1 MEGLYPDG
9 PLCALF
15 GTNNPLAVLL
25 LVVVAAY
32 LARQVTRC
40 GSSSSDGARRPPG
53 ARTSLLEVLSLLVV
67 GVLARFFAGF
77 GIQAFYPT
85 PELPEERFGP
95 PEPPPEDPEDK
106 EKARVEKEEKEL
118 TFKAYQEEVVE
129 YNRFASLV
137 AVGIAVL
144 ILGAVLL
151 LRRIRIPLSRT
162 RWPWE
167 ESSRCFTAWF

>member
-95 PEPPPEDPEDK
+95 PEPPPGGSGRQGEGQSREGGERTHLQGLP
-106 EKARVEKEEKEL
+106 RGSRGV
-118 TFKAYQEEVVE
+118 QP
-129 YNRFASLV
+129 
-137 AVGIAVL
+137 
-144 ILGAVLL
+144 
-151 LRRIRIPLSRT
+151 LRLPRSGWDRRSDLRGGSPLET
-162 RWPWE
+162 Y
-167 ESSRCFTAWF
+167 